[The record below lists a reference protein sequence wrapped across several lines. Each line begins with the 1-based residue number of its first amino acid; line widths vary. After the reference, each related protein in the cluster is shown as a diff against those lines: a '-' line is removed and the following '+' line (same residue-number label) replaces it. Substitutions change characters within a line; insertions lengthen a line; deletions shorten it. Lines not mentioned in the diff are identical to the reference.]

1 MKNLGHRLGASGTK
15 LENTLEG
22 LLGSFELVSD
32 RRFRYWEF
40 DIRESGDGVL
50 FVFHDDSIMS
60 HGELM
65 HTKNMKFNDILRA
78 GLSLGISIPKFREIV
93 EELNKRD
100 ERVMIEIKYIHS
112 DDCRNEVFDAV
123 ECKKKWMLMCT
134 PSRFIDSFPSES
146 RDYWRERA
154 HESDIKLVRV
164 GRHRVD
170 LFRASRSKTMWI
182 FAQMKWFFGF

>member
-22 LLGSFELVSD
+22 LLGSYELVSD

-40 DIRESGDGVL
+40 DVRESSDGVL
-50 FVFHDDSIMS
+50 FVFHDDSIMDQ
-60 HGELM
+60 GELV
-65 HTKNMKFNDILRA
+65 HTKNMKFNDICRA
-78 GLSLGISIPKFREIV
+78 GLSLGIRIPRFREIV

-100 ERVMIEIKYIHS
+100 ERVMIEIKHVHS

-123 ECKKKWMLMCT
+123 ECNEKWMLMCT

-164 GRHRVD
+164 GRHRID
-170 LFRASRSKTMWI
+170 LFRASKSKSMWI
-182 FAQMKWFFGF
+182 FAQF